1 MTYCQNPFTWPNNR
15 DMFLSLKT
23 CKSKKKDFEGK
34 EALNY

>member
-15 DMFLSLKT
+15 DMFLRFKT
-23 CKSKKKDFEGK
+23 CKSKKDFEGK